1 MSLDSNL
8 PEDWKKLLN
17 PSQIQAIE
25 TINGPVLIMAGAGSG
40 KTRVLTHRYAHLVK
54 HHNVDVEQILAI
66 TFTNK
71 AAEEMKL
78 RISKLLNLKISP
90 KWISTFH
97 SLCVKI
103 LRIHGDK
110 IGYKS
115 NFTIYDQSDSN
126 KVIRN
131 CMSENNVDLKQ
142 YSPKRFQAHISNLK
156 NSMTSPGEA
165 LENAE
170 SFFEVKVAEIYS
182 SYEKKL
188 IIANSMDF
196 DDLLIKTVELLQTNE
211 SILKFWSNKFQFIM
225 VDEYQDTNFVQY
237 KLVELLGSNNKNV
250 CVVGDSDQ
258 SIYAFRGA
266 DIRNIIEFEKDFSNA
281 TVIQLDKNYR
291 SSKKILNLANS
302 VISNNPR
309 KIEKNL
315 WTDNE
320 DGLDISSFRF
330 RSEKDEARWVAEE
343 VKSLIDSSKENEIAI
358 FYRTNSQSRLFE
370 EELRMLN
377 INYKVIGS
385 VRFYDRKEI
394 KDIISYLQ
402 FLVNDSDTVAFER
415 IVNVPRRGIGESTV
429 KKIRVYLNE
438 TGKSI
443 FEALESIE
451 EIKNISPRIKGS
463 LSEFKDLITELKSY
477 SLQGPSKTIQK
488 VLELTGYKMSLIK
501 EGTLES
507 QMRIENIEE
516 LLNSAFSFE
525 NLYEEEIDEPY
536 GILRDYLESIA
547 LFSETD
553 KLEDADRVLLMT
565 LHNAK
570 GLEFP
575 YVFMTGMEEN
585 LFPHERSSQGD
596 NSEIEEERRLCYV
609 GITRAEKKLYL
620 THAWSRTL
628 WGGTVYN
635 LPSRFLEEGS
645 SHFDTVDFS
654 LDTNQKDS
662 TQLEVG
668 TGQKIIHEKY
678 GEGLVLEVQGN
689 EITVQFND
697 DIGVKYLDVEWAPI
711 KFQ

>member
-156 NSMTSPGEA
+156 NSMISPGEA

-320 DGLDISSFRF
+320 DGLDISSLRF

-343 VKSLIDSSKENEIAI
+343 IKKLIEGTKDSEIAI

-370 EELRMLN
+370 EELRILN

-402 FLVNDSDTVAFER
+402 FLVNESDTVAFER

-429 KKIRVYLNE
+429 KKIRTYLNE

-443 FEALESIE
+443 FDALENIE

-463 LSEFKDLITELKSY
+463 LSDFKDLITELKSY
-477 SLQGPSKTIQK
+477 SLQGPSKTIEK

-501 EGTLES
+501 EGTLDS

-516 LLNSAFSFE
+516 LLNSAFNFE
-525 NLYEEEIDEPY
+525 NLYEEVIDEPY

-553 KLEDADRVLLMT
+553 NLEDADRVLLMT

-575 YVFMTGMEEN
+575 FVFMTGMEEN

-645 SHFDTVDFS
+645 THFDTIDFS
-654 LDTNQKDS
+654 LDSKQIDS
-662 TQLEVG
+662 SQVDVG
-668 TGQKIIHEKY
+668 KGQKIIHEKY
-678 GEGLVLEVQGN
+678 GEGIILEAQGN
-689 EITVQFND
+689 EITVQFDD
-697 DIGVKYLDVEWAPI
+697 DIGVKYLDIEWAPI

>member
-71 AAEEMKL
+71 AAEEMKS

-156 NSMTSPGEA
+156 NSMISPGEA

-281 TVIQLDKNYR
+281 TIIQLDKNYR

-394 KDIISYLQ
+394 KDVISYLQ

>member
-71 AAEEMKL
+71 AAEEMKS

-211 SILKFWSNKFQFIM
+211 SILKYWSNKFQFIM

-281 TVIQLDKNYR
+281 TIIQLDKNYR

-343 VKSLIDSSKENEIAI
+343 VKNLIDSSKENEVAI

>member
-25 TINGPVLIMAGAGSG
+25 TISGPVLIMAGAGSG

-343 VKSLIDSSKENEIAI
+343 VKNLIDSSKENEVAI

-553 KLEDADRVLLMT
+553 KIEDADRVLLMT

-678 GEGLVLEVQGN
+678 GEGLILEVQGN

>member
-71 AAEEMKL
+71 AAEEMKS

>member
-71 AAEEMKL
+71 AAEEMKS
-78 RISKLLNLKISP
+78 RISNLLNLKISP

-156 NSMTSPGEA
+156 NSMISPGEA

-281 TVIQLDKNYR
+281 TIIQLDKNYR

-678 GEGLVLEVQGN
+678 GEGLILEVQGN

>member
-71 AAEEMKL
+71 AAEEMKS
-78 RISKLLNLKISP
+78 RISNLLNLKISP

-156 NSMTSPGEA
+156 NSMISPGEA

-188 IIANSMDF
+188 MIANSMDF

-463 LSEFKDLITELKSY
+463 LSEFKNLITDLKSY

-525 NLYEEEIDEPY
+525 NLYEEDIDEPY
-536 GILRDYLESIA
+536 GMLRDYLESIA

-654 LDTNQKDS
+654 LDTHQKDS
-662 TQLEVG
+662 TEIEVG

>member
-71 AAEEMKL
+71 AAEEMKS

-156 NSMTSPGEA
+156 NSMISPGEA

-343 VKSLIDSSKENEIAI
+343 VKNLIDSSKENEVAI

-429 KKIRVYLNE
+429 KKIRIYLNE

-536 GILRDYLESIA
+536 GMLRDYLESIA

>member
-71 AAEEMKL
+71 AAEEMKS

-156 NSMTSPGEA
+156 NSMISPGEA

-188 IIANSMDF
+188 MIANSMDF

-343 VKSLIDSSKENEIAI
+343 VKSLIDSSKDNEIAI

>member
-71 AAEEMKL
+71 AAEEMKS

-156 NSMTSPGEA
+156 NSMISPGEA

-188 IIANSMDF
+188 MIANSMDF

-315 WTDNE
+315 WTDND

-343 VKSLIDSSKENEIAI
+343 VKSLIDSSKDNEIAI

-394 KDIISYLQ
+394 KDVISYLQ

-463 LSEFKDLITELKSY
+463 LSEFKNLITDLKSY

-525 NLYEEEIDEPY
+525 NLYEEDIDEPY
-536 GILRDYLESIA
+536 GMLRNYLESIA

-654 LDTNQKDS
+654 LDTHQKDS
-662 TQLEVG
+662 TEIEVG

>member
-1 MSLDSNL
+1 
-8 PEDWKKLLN
+8 
-17 PSQIQAIE
+17 
-25 TINGPVLIMAGAGSG
+25 
-40 KTRVLTHRYAHLVK
+40 
-54 HHNVDVEQILAI
+54 
-66 TFTNK
+66 
-71 AAEEMKL
+71 
-78 RISKLLNLKISP
+78 
-90 KWISTFH
+90 
-97 SLCVKI
+97 
-103 LRIHGDK
+103 
-110 IGYKS
+110 
-115 NFTIYDQSDSN
+115 
-126 KVIRN
+126 
-131 CMSENNVDLKQ
+131 MSENNVDLKQ

-156 NSMTSPGEA
+156 NSMISPGEA

-320 DGLDISSFRF
+320 DGLDISSLRF

-343 VKSLIDSSKENEIAI
+343 IKRLIEGTKDSEIAI
-358 FYRTNSQSRLFE
+358 FYRTYSQSRLFE

-402 FLVNDSDTVAFER
+402 FLVNESDTVAFER

-429 KKIRVYLNE
+429 KKIRTYLNE

-443 FEALESIE
+443 FDALENIE

-463 LSEFKDLITELKSY
+463 LSDFKDLITELKSY
-477 SLQGPSKTIQK
+477 SLQGPSKTIEK

-501 EGTLES
+501 EGTLDS

-516 LLNSAFSFE
+516 LLNSAFNFE
-525 NLYEEEIDEPY
+525 NLYEEVIDEPY

-553 KLEDADRVLLMT
+553 NLEDADRVLLMT

-575 YVFMTGMEEN
+575 FVFMTGMEEN

-645 SHFDTVDFS
+645 THFDTIDFS
-654 LDTNQKDS
+654 LDSKQIDS
-662 TQLEVG
+662 SQVDVG
-668 TGQKIIHEKY
+668 KGQKIIHEKY
-678 GEGLVLEVQGN
+678 GEGIILEAQGN
-689 EITVQFND
+689 EITVQFDD
-697 DIGVKYLDVEWAPI
+697 DIGVKYLDIEWAPI

>member
-71 AAEEMKL
+71 AAEEMKS

-156 NSMTSPGEA
+156 NSMISPGEA

-507 QMRIENIEE
+507 QMRLENIEE

-536 GILRDYLESIA
+536 GMLRDYLESIA

-654 LDTNQKDS
+654 LDTKQKDS

>member
-71 AAEEMKL
+71 AAEEMKS

-343 VKSLIDSSKENEIAI
+343 VKNLIDSSKENEVAI

-654 LDTNQKDS
+654 LDNNQKDS
-662 TQLEVG
+662 SQIEVG

-678 GEGLVLEVQGN
+678 GEGLILEVQGN

>member
-71 AAEEMKL
+71 AAEEMKS
-78 RISKLLNLKISP
+78 RISNLLNLKISP

-156 NSMTSPGEA
+156 NSMISPGEA

-188 IIANSMDF
+188 MIANSMDF

-315 WTDNE
+315 WTDND

-343 VKSLIDSSKENEIAI
+343 VKSLIDSSKDNEIAI

-394 KDIISYLQ
+394 KDVISYLQ

-463 LSEFKDLITELKSY
+463 LSEFKNLITDLKSY

-525 NLYEEEIDEPY
+525 NLYEEDIDEPY
-536 GILRDYLESIA
+536 GMLRNYLESIA

-585 LFPHERSSQGD
+585 LFPHERSSHGD

-654 LDTNQKDS
+654 LDTHQKDS
-662 TQLEVG
+662 TEIEVG

>member
-71 AAEEMKL
+71 AAEEMKS

-156 NSMTSPGEA
+156 NSMISPGEA

-211 SILKFWSNKFQFIM
+211 SILKYWSNKFQFIM

-343 VKSLIDSSKENEIAI
+343 VKNLIDSSKENEVAI

-370 EELRMLN
+370 EELRILN

-536 GILRDYLESIA
+536 GMLRDYLESIA

>member
-1 MSLDSNL
+1 MSFESNL

-17 PSQIQAIE
+17 PSQIKAIE
-25 TINGPVLIMAGAGSG
+25 TISGPVLIMAGAGSG

-54 HHNVDVEQILAI
+54 HHDVDVEQILAI

-71 AAEEMKL
+71 AAEEMKS
-78 RISKLLNLKISP
+78 RISRLLNLKISP

-156 NSMTSPGEA
+156 NSMISPGQA

-320 DGLDISSFRF
+320 DGLDISSLRF

-343 VKSLIDSSKENEIAI
+343 IKRLIEGTKDSEIAI

-402 FLVNDSDTVAFER
+402 FLVNESDTVAFER

-429 KKIRVYLNE
+429 KKIRTYLNE

-443 FEALESIE
+443 FDALENIE

-463 LSEFKDLITELKSY
+463 LSDFKDLITELKSY
-477 SLQGPSKTIQK
+477 SLQGPSKTIEK

-501 EGTLES
+501 EGTLDS

-516 LLNSAFSFE
+516 LLNSAFNFE
-525 NLYEEEIDEPY
+525 NLYEEVIDEPY

-553 KLEDADRVLLMT
+553 NLEDADRVLLMT

-575 YVFMTGMEEN
+575 FVFMTGMEEN

-645 SHFDTVDFS
+645 THFDTIDFS
-654 LDTNQKDS
+654 LDSKQIDS
-662 TQLEVG
+662 SQVDVG
-668 TGQKIIHEKY
+668 KGQKIIHEKY
-678 GEGLVLEVQGN
+678 GEGIILEAQGN
-689 EITVQFND
+689 EITVQFDD
-697 DIGVKYLDVEWAPI
+697 DIGVKYLDIEWAPI

>member
-71 AAEEMKL
+71 AAEEMKS

-156 NSMTSPGEA
+156 NSMISPGEA

-188 IIANSMDF
+188 MIANSMDF
-196 DDLLIKTVELLQTNE
+196 DDLLIKAVELLQTNE

-315 WTDNE
+315 WTDND

-343 VKSLIDSSKENEIAI
+343 VKSLIDSSKDNEIAI

-394 KDIISYLQ
+394 KDVISYLQ

-463 LSEFKDLITELKSY
+463 LSEFKNLITDLKSY

-525 NLYEEEIDEPY
+525 NLYEEDIDEPY
-536 GILRDYLESIA
+536 GMLRDYLESIA

-654 LDTNQKDS
+654 LDTHQKDS
-662 TQLEVG
+662 TEIEVG